1 MGTGSSRSREAV
13 KTPDIQKAPE
23 PNTQEILRV
32 PQVEQQDP
40 RVTEEVEEVVSVS
53 ENEVIERTRD
63 LTQSVPNDDLS
74 LDIDSIF
81 SNMNSVVSDRT
92 KIGQINDVG
101 LGNGLDLREEIKPS
115 VLPPVEITRLTNR
128 TSNAFDGNVKTVHDL
143 QAETQNDWNYRKES
157 LDGFDPSKFKIV
169 NKQRKTNN
177 VQKITGG
184 NFSTEEEPSLV
195 WRLGLASPA
204 DAYSSLNNAPQKFVE
219 TRTQLPK
226 PPSYDPTEEQLMAM
240 IEKEYA

>member
-143 QAETQNDWNYRKES
+143 QAETQNDWNYRK
-157 LDGFDPSKFKIV
+157 
-169 NKQRKTNN
+169 TNN